1 MQISTHVAWKTPGWI
16 GIMNEQKQCLMES
29 TAWVMFLIF
38 PSGFGKEGEVFQRKG
53 GSIFIAGGRKRKAA
67 GLSAAASVGRT

>member
-16 GIMNEQKQCLMES
+16 GIMSERKQCLMES

-38 PSGFGKEGEVFQRKG
+38 PLGFGKEGEETQQDQEEKSQKPLLSNQA
-53 GSIFIAGGRKRKAA
+53 GS
-67 GLSAAASVGRT
+67 SAE